1 MFRENKKWENQIN
14 HVFKTPGEHVPGLM
28 SFMEI
33 VLIQQITQQ
42 CSQ

>member
-1 MFRENKKWENQIN
+1 MRKSNQPCLKM
-14 HVFKTPGEHVPGLM
+14 HGEHVPGLM

-33 VLIQQITQQ
+33 VLIQQIAQQ